1 MSGRPARVLIVEDEP
16 DLASG
21 VRDNLRADGY
31 EAEVAADG
39 ETGLARALQ
48 DLVLLDVML
57 PDLDGFELCRRL
69 RAAGNEVAVLFLTA
83 RDDPE
88 DRIRGLEEGGDD
100 YLTKPFRLQEL
111 LLRVRAILRRSRWYR
126 ERAAARVRFG
136 ANEVDLLR
144 YTARGHDGRRHRLTH
159 KEAMILKLLHERAG
173 EVVTRDE
180 ILDTVWGYGAFPTS
194 RTVDNF
200 ILRLRRRF
208 EPDPARPVF
217 LRTVHGAGYRFTP
230 EGGRADEG

>member
-48 DLVLLDVML
+48 EPWDLVLLDVML

-111 LLRVRAILRRSRWYR
+111 LLRVRAIRRPPCGAVAGTASARPRACASAPTRWICCAIR
-126 ERAAARVRFG
+126 RA
-136 ANEVDLLR
+136 DT
-144 YTARGHDGRRHRLTH
+144 TAVAT
-159 KEAMILKLLHERAG
+159 A
-173 EVVTRDE
+173 
-180 ILDTVWGYGAFPTS
+180 S
-194 RTVDNF
+194 RT
-200 ILRLRRRF
+200 RRR
-208 EPDPARPVF
+208 
-217 LRTVHGAGYRFTP
+217 
-230 EGGRADEG
+230 